1 MAVPET
7 ELTTAAT
14 DLLLAIVV
22 GAGILWLRRVTMR
35 SGARRIWLTG
45 LLLFA
50 LAGGLGGAVHGV
62 ELGPDTR
69 QLLWQPLFLLL
80 GSALAFIAAGAIADW
95 RGYPAARRALP
106 FLLAAA
112 LLFYAATRLSG
123 GKYIVF
129 ILFQAAAL
137 ALSLAI
143 YGRITFRE
151 HRRGAGLIL
160 AGLVLSVAGGVLQ
173 AMTGISVRMVWEF
186 NHNGLYHLVQL
197 MGVVCLIAGLRHTLG
212 AREDEEPGPR

>member
-14 DLLLAIVV
+14 DLALAVV
-22 GAGILWLRRVTMR
+22 VAAGILWLRRVTMH
-35 SGARRIWLTG
+35 SGARRLWLTG

-50 LAGGLGGAVHGV
+50 LAGALGAFVHGV
-62 ELGPDTR
+62 ELQPATR

-106 FLLAAA
+106 LLLAAA
-112 LLFYAATRLSG
+112 LAFYAATRLAG
-123 GKYIVF
+123 GAYLVFIVF
-129 ILFQAAAL
+129 QGAAL
-137 ALSLAI
+137 ALALAI
-143 YGRITFRE
+143 YGRITFRD
-151 HRRGAGLIL
+151 HRRGAGLIF
-160 AGLVLSVAGGVLQ
+160 AGLVLSVVGGVIQ
-173 AMTGISVRMVWEF
+173 AMKGVSVHIGWEF

-197 MGVVCLIAGLRHTLG
+197 VGVVCMILGLRYTLG
-212 AREDEEPGPR
+212 SKADEEPPRG